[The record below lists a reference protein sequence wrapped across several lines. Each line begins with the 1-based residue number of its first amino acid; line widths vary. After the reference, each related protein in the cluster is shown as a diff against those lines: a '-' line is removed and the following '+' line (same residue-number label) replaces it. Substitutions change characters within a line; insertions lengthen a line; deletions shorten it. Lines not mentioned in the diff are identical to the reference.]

1 MWFQFFILADFLL
14 LVKPV
19 WLFHSIDTIVAH
31 EIYSLAYIIAVR
43 KATMIGLD
51 KAFLY
56 FDEGNHVVA
65 SSLMSFVNL
74 YSSFD

>member
-1 MWFQFFILADFLL
+1 
-14 LVKPV
+14 
-19 WLFHSIDTIVAH
+19 
-31 EIYSLAYIIAVR
+31 
-43 KATMIGLD
+43 MIGLD